1 MMTES
6 TIDEGTQ
13 DANSDVS
20 QSSVKPISFDP
31 EKFARDLT
39 ASILAKINDPAQI
52 QSQKDR
58 VIAAVK
64 KDKGMR
70 EVLAEVEAMEAEGLT
85 RTQIKQEMRL
95 RELEARTANDSAQ
108 QVQSPGKA
116 VAPVPNNP
124 VNDVISALGLDM
136 NDPEVTGVMA
146 GGLSFAEQV
155 ASLAGLSGRKAK
167 SPNPTLVSQPAG
179 GSNPSPNIAQLE
191 TQYKNEVMSARGKK
205 DAREQIHTLREK
217 YRNLG
222 VNTDNIG
229 FSV

>member
-1 MMTES
+1 MPTES
-6 TIDEGTQ
+6 TIDNGAQ

-20 QSSVKPISFDP
+20 QSSDKPISFDP
-31 EKFARDLT
+31 DKFARDLT

-124 VNDVISALGLDM
+124 VNDVISALKLDM
-136 NDPEVTGVMA
+136 NDPEVTSIMA

-155 ASLAGLSGRKAK
+155 ASLAGLSGRK
-167 SPNPTLVSQPAG
+167 SNPSQPTLVAQPAG
-179 GSNPSPNIAQLE
+179 GSAANGKLSEREVQEKSAHLLALYKTPTKNAAEIKKLE
-191 TQYKNEVMSARGKK
+191 TELETVWR
-205 DAREQIHTLREK
+205 
-217 YRNLG
+217 
-222 VNTDNIG
+222 
-229 FSV
+229 

>member
-1 MMTES
+1 MPTES
-6 TIDEGTQ
+6 TIDNGAQ

-20 QSSVKPISFDP
+20 QSSDKPISFDP

-64 KDKGMR
+64 K
-70 EVLAEVEAMEAEGLT
+70 AMEAEGLT

-124 VNDVISALGLDM
+124 VNDVISALKLDM
-136 NDPEVTGVMA
+136 NDPEVTSIMA

-155 ASLAGLSGRKAK
+155 ASLAGLSGRK
-167 SPNPTLVSQPAG
+167 SNPSQPTLVAQPAG
-179 GSNPSPNIAQLE
+179 GSAANGKLSEREVQEKSAHLLALYKTPTKNAAEIKKLE
-191 TQYKNEVMSARGKK
+191 TELETVWR
-205 DAREQIHTLREK
+205 
-217 YRNLG
+217 
-222 VNTDNIG
+222 
-229 FSV
+229 